1 MVISVKLPTKKG
13 LIIYALGSSESKP
26 FQSRSKGEILGQARK
41 KERLSRSELNQAFLT
56 DSDAELFVY
65 LIQCIRFGV
74 MKSSVSEPGLSVT
87 CFFKAAVFLTIRH
100 SMLCKRQTHKP
111 SRKKME
117 IF

>member
-1 MVISVKLPTKKG
+1 MK
-13 LIIYALGSSESKP
+13 SSASTPKP
-26 FQSRSKGEILGQARK
+26 FQSRCKGEIPGRGTR
-41 KERLSRSELNQAFLT
+41 KERLSRSELKQAFLT
-56 DSDAELFVY
+56 DSDAERFVY

-117 IF
+117 TF